1 MQGLARFITAYNKSL
16 IGFFIV
22 ITGVLAWFVQDF
34 RIDASAETL
43 LVKNNKLYIESQV
56 INQRFS
62 PQEFVL
68 VAYQPKQAE
77 LFSEET
83 FAVLGE
89 LSKKFASI
97 ERVEALTSILN
108 VPLLSKAGSL
118 DSELNPDDWTWE
130 KQGYSPQE
138 MRQIFKKHPLY
149 TDLLVND
156 KMDAT
161 AIQIVFKSDP
171 ALTKITDQITDLQ
184 QKVLSDEFSDE
195 DQKRV
200 DELRRQADP
209 LEQKLSKQRQREIE
223 EIYQIIAP
231 YQANANIYLG
241 GAHVLGF
248 QLIDIIEHDLVLFGS
263 AIGVAICVLLFFI
276 FRQFR
281 WVFIPIICCTVSVVW
296 TIGLF
301 GLLDLRTTVIS
312 SNFVAL
318 QLILTLA
325 IVIHLLVEYRQ
336 ISEDNPQ
343 DSQTT
348 LVQKTF
354 LHKLSPCFYAG
365 ITTCVGFGSLLFSG
379 IQPVVSFGW
388 MMMVAMTISILVSL
402 ILFPAIVCLLARKDK
417 TLGHKVSNG
426 LIAVLQNLS
435 LTRSSWI
442 FAASGIVLVLSIVGL
457 LKVNVEN
464 SFINYFASDT
474 RVFKELSFIDQQ
486 FGGSTQLDVIYDI
499 PLQQRDK
506 DLVLTAES
514 LQSLQKVQFVMSQ
527 FEAMGNVT
535 SVVNFTELAKIIND
549 GKPLTEYE
557 LTVIYRLV
565 DKSLTQKLL
574 GSYFAPEYNQLRISS
589 RIKDTT
595 EGLNRAEFIQ
605 TLQSDIEGVS
615 VVAHS
620 FTMGNLFVLYQDIL
634 QRLFSSQILT
644 MGIVYMA
651 LFVVLLGIFRSFKIA
666 LIAIIP
672 NIISTLVVLGT
683 MGWFNIPLDLMTITI
698 AAIAMGIAVDDT
710 IHFVHRFTEESSSLS
725 STEAVKATYG
735 SIGFALLYTSFIITL
750 GFSLLSF
757 SDFVPSVMF
766 GLLTGLAMLVAL
778 LTDLTLLPA
787 MLARFC
793 QSKSDNEEAVVA

>member
-1 MQGLARFITAYNKSL
+1 MQGMARFITQYNKAL
-16 IGFFIV
+16 IGLFIAL
-22 ITGVLAWFVQDF
+22 TAVLSWFVQDF

-68 VAYQPKQAE
+68 VAYQPKQGD
-77 LFSEET
+77 LFSTAT
-83 FAVLGE
+83 FELLEE
-89 LSKKFASI
+89 LSKKLAALD
-97 ERVEALTSILN
+97 RVESLTNILN
-108 VPLLSKAGSL
+108 VPLLSKVGSL
-118 DSELNPDDWTWE
+118 DSNLDPDDWTWE
-130 KQGYSPQE
+130 KQHYAPQD
-138 MRQIFKKHPLY
+138 MRKVFSKHPLY
-149 TDLLVND
+149 TDLLVNE

-161 AIQIVFKSDP
+161 AIQVVFKADKE
-171 ALTKITDQITDLQ
+171 LTKITDQITDLQ
-184 QKVLSDEFSDE
+184 KKVLTDEFTDE
-195 DQKRV
+195 DQQKV
-200 DELRRQADP
+200 DELRLQADP
-209 LEQKLSKQRQREIE
+209 LEQKLGKQRQQEITQ
-223 EIYQIIAP
+223 IYQIIEP
-231 YQANANIYLG
+231 YQAEANIYLG

-248 QLIDIIEHDLVLFGS
+248 QLIDIIQNDLVLFGS
-263 AIGVAICVLLFFI
+263 AIGVVICVLLFVI
-276 FRQFR
+276 FRQLR
-281 WVFIPIICCTVSVVW
+281 WVFIPIICCAVSVIW

-336 ISEDNPQ
+336 IAEDNPQ
-343 DSQTT
+343 DSQID

-354 LHKLSPCFYAG
+354 MHKLSPCFFAG
-365 ITTCVGFGSLLFSG
+365 LTTCVGFGSLLFSG

-388 MMMVAMTISILVSL
+388 MMMVAMVISILVSL
-402 ILFPAIVCLLARKDK
+402 ILFPAIVSLLARKDK
-417 TLGHKVSNG
+417 SLGHKISNKI
-426 LIAVLQNLS
+426 IALLQNLS
-435 LTRSSWI
+435 LKRSNSI
-442 FAASGIVLVLSIVGL
+442 FVVSAVVLVISIVGL
-457 LKVNVEN
+457 FKLNVEN
-464 SFINYFASDT
+464 SFINYFDSST

-499 PLQQRDK
+499 PPQQRK
-506 DLVLTAES
+506 NDLVLSAES
-514 LQSLQKVQFVMSQ
+514 IQSLQKVQFIMRQ

-557 LTVIYRLV
+557 LTVIYRLI
-565 DKSLTQKLL
+565 DKSLTEKLL
-574 GSYFAPEYNQLRISS
+574 GSYFAPEHNQLRISS

-595 EGLNRAEFIQ
+595 EGLNRAEFMQ
-605 TLQSDIEGVS
+605 TLKSDIEGVS
-615 VVAHS
+615 VVENS
-620 FTMGNLFVLYQDIL
+620 FTLGNLFVLYQDIL

-644 MGIVYMA
+644 MGIVYVA
-651 LFVVLLGIFRSFKIA
+651 LFVVLLAIFRSFKIA

-710 IHFVHRFTEESSSLS
+710 IHFVHRFTEEATSSSS
-725 STEAVKATYG
+725 AEALKATYS
-735 SIGFALLYTSFIITL
+735 SIGYALLYTSFIITL

-787 MLARFC
+787 LLGRFC
-793 QSKSDNEEAVVA
+793 QSKSGTEQAAEA